1 MWPFL
6 ALWICGPGAQVAS
19 ADDAA
24 AQRALVNGGTV
35 GLISGGV
42 TGTYVRIAA
51 DLANALDDGYELR
64 VLPIIG
70 KGSVRN
76 IEDLVLLRGVD
87 VAIVQSDV
95 LDFYKRADLV
105 SNIEGK
111 VRYISKLYNEEVHL
125 LAKSEFGTVDD
136 LNGRR
141 VNFGTEGSGTF
152 MTASII
158 FDDLGIDV
166 DVSSYPEPI
175 ALEKLLAG
183 ELDALVFVGGKPVEF
198 VQNVSRQDQLHLLD
212 IPPGRIKAAY
222 LPSELTA
229 DAYPSLIDAG
239 DSRADRCGER
249 RVGGLQLARRP
260 SPPAEAGSVHREVLR
275 ELRKPARAAV
285 PSEVARDRPYGA
297 GARMAADHA
306 CQPVGG
312 GGQVTAAW
320 PAPRLRPRSSGA
332 DGMRNRA
339 KIAISLQ
346 EAGGGSCGH
355 GRWRSWCR
363 PGQARRAQL
372 GPIPSS

>member
-1 MWPFL
+1 MLPRILNVATL
-6 ALWICGPGAQVAS
+6 ALWICGSGAEVGHA
-19 ADDAA
+19 ADAA
-24 AQRALVNGGTV
+24 AQRDMVNGGTV

-125 LAKSEFGTVDD
+125 LAKSEIRTVDE
-136 LNGRR
+136 LNGKR

-175 ALEKLLAG
+175 ALERLRAG

-198 VQNVSRQDQLHLLD
+198 IQKVTRQDQLHLLT
-212 IPPGRIKAAY
+212 IPPERIKAAY
-222 LPSELTA
+222 LPSELTV
-229 DAYPSLIDAG
+229 DAYPSLVDAG
-239 DSRADRCGER
+239 NPVQTVAVSA
-249 RVGGLQLARRP
+249 VLA
-260 SPPAEAGSVHREVLR
+260 A
-275 ELRKPARAAV
+275 
-285 PSEVARDRPYGA
+285 YN
-297 GARMAADHA
+297 
-306 CQPVGG
+306 
-312 GGQVTAAW
+312 W
-320 PAPRLRPRSSGA
+320 PAGHPR
-332 DGMRNRA
+332 RNKLDRFIESFFA
-339 KIAISLQ
+339 NFESLLEPPFHPKWQEIDLMAPVPGWQRIAPANAL
-346 EAGGGSCGH
+346 AV
-355 GRWRSWCR
+355 
-363 PGQARRAQL
+363 AAT
-372 GPIPSS
+372 

>member
-1 MWPFL
+1 VL
-6 ALWICGPGAQVAS
+6 ARILHVAIIALWICGPGAEMGQA
-19 ADDAA
+19 ADAGT
-24 AQRALVNGGTV
+24 QRDLVNGGTV

-42 TGTYVRIAA
+42 SGTYVRIAA

-95 LDFYKRADLV
+95 LDFYKRAELV

-125 LAKSEFGTVDD
+125 LAKSEFGAVDD
-136 LNGRR
+136 LNGKR

-158 FDDLGIDV
+158 FNDLGIDV

-175 ALEKLLAG
+175 ALEKLRAG

-198 VQNVSRQDQLHLLD
+198 VHNVSRQDQLHLLN
-212 IPPGRIKAAY
+212 IPPERIKAAY

-239 DSRADRCGER
+239 DPVQTVAVSAVLAAYNWPPDHPRRHKLDRFIESFFANFKSLLEPPFHPKWREIDLTAPLPGWQR
-249 RVGGLQLARRP
+249 ITPANALAV
-260 SPPAEAGSVHREVLR
+260 A
-275 ELRKPARAAV
+275 AR
-285 PSEVARDRPYGA
+285 
-297 GARMAADHA
+297 
-306 CQPVGG
+306 
-312 GGQVTAAW
+312 
-320 PAPRLRPRSSGA
+320 
-332 DGMRNRA
+332 
-339 KIAISLQ
+339 
-346 EAGGGSCGH
+346 
-355 GRWRSWCR
+355 
-363 PGQARRAQL
+363 
-372 GPIPSS
+372 